1 MFINFPEINDL
12 MIQDREV
19 TIPKMVT
26 IRQHFDTYQIA
37 DIPLHIREQMEANAG
52 APERF
57 KGKRI
62 AITAGSRGI
71 PDIVVILRAIC
82 DILKEWGAKPFVVPA
97 KGSHGGGSGLLWNY

>member
-37 DIPLHIREQMEANAG
+37 DIPLHIREQMEENA
-52 APERF
+52 
-57 KGKRI
+57 
-62 AITAGSRGI
+62 
-71 PDIVVILRAIC
+71 
-82 DILKEWGAKPFVVPA
+82 
-97 KGSHGGGSGLLWNY
+97 